1 MSLSSQSTT
10 MKTVCRM
17 LFFALAGM
25 TGLAF
30 GPVQKSIPHLVLV
43 MEGVNVRLQPQVDGL
58 RDGLE
63 ELKYVRGENLA
74 WKLVEGGTQDEL
86 RSKLKSLIQLEKVD
100 LLVTLGTSETAI
112 AKEIAP
118 HFPIVFLP
126 ASNPIKSGFVQS
138 LARPGA
144 NLTGLTFFTD
154 SQSVGKQLQIF
165 KQVVPSLRKVWA
177 VFDDR
182 MKSAATRES
191 SNRLTT
197 VAPWLGIELAAQ
209 PVTSTDEAARKISSL
224 SSSGMSSGV
233 FVLCSGLFKQ
243 LDGLVLA
250 AMKRK
255 LPLFGCNAFQVA
267 EQNVLVS
274 YAPDLY
280 FLGYRGASFVDR
292 MLKGAKPRDLP
303 VETPR
308 KFELVINN
316 KTAGEIG
323 LRIAPEILMLADRVF
338 K

>member
-1 MSLSSQSTT
+1 
-10 MKTVCRM
+10 MKTICRS

-25 TGLAF
+25 MGLAL
-30 GPVQKSIPHLVLV
+30 GPIQKSIPQLGLV

-63 ELKYVRGENLA
+63 ELKYVRGENLE

-86 RSKLKSLIQLEKVD
+86 RSKLKGLIQLQKVD

-112 AKEIAP
+112 AKEVAP
-118 HFPIVFLP
+118 HLPILFLP

-138 LARPGA
+138 LARPGT

-154 SQSVGKQLQIF
+154 SQGVGKQLEVF
-165 KQVVPSLRKVWA
+165 KQVVPSLRKVWT

-182 MKSAATRES
+182 MKSSANRES
-191 SNRLTT
+191 SKRLTA
-197 VAPWLGIELAAQ
+197 VAPWLGIELAEQ
-209 PVTSTDEAARKISSL
+209 PVTSTDEASRKIASL
-224 SSSGMSSGV
+224 SGAEMSSGV
-233 FVLCSGLFKQ
+233 FILCSGLFKH
-243 LDGLVLA
+243 LEGLVSA

-267 EQNVLVS
+267 EQNVLLS

-280 FLGYRGASFVDR
+280 SLGYRGAWFVDR
-292 MLKGAKPRDLP
+292 ILKGAKPRDLP

-316 KTAGEIG
+316 KTAGDIG